1 MTGSGGDCGTEINI
15 QEHGIALDEKK
26 RKVKCNYCG
35 KVVSGFYRLK
45 CHLGSLRGDVLPCE
59 EVPPSVKEP
68 LRAKLLET
76 KRKNLV
82 KQVDQI
88 LHPQLP
94 LKRNWTCPKTDDPE
108 ELVDQEEQNSHPR
121 RESKPKSKTAQV
133 NKKNAQVVAPLRKPK
148 EPQRY
153 CNVNTSNAKL
163 REEVR
168 RMGKYVKRVR
178 DCWEKT
184 GCSLLLDEWVDEK
197 GRDLVNFLVDCPEG
211 IIYIR
216 SSDLSAFIGEI
227 DALRVLLEEVIEE
240 IGVQN
245 VVQII
250 TSSTTTRMWPAI
262 RHIVGRHTNVYWALE
277 SSHYIGV
284 ILEKIGMMN
293 PFREILSMA
302 KTLTKF
308 IYGDENLL
316 KLFRFHSHGHDL
328 IKPHRIRSVM
338 AFLNLGNI
346 VSQKQNLHEM
356 VASLKW
362 RNSTWASTT
371 QGKSIVNLLDNLSF
385 WKGAKVLLAA
395 TTPILRAVCPINGKS
410 LLMAGY
416 LYESF
421 RRMKEEIKV
430 QLGNK
435 ASRYMPFWTIIDE
448 IWDIYLHRP
457 LHSAGYYLNPGI
469 FYTKNFYSDCEVE
482 HGLERCITSMVE
494 DPNDQALIS
503 KQLQEYEQAGG
514 GFKDGSGIEAIKD
527 ISPAEWWVQYG
538 EECPELQKFAIR
550 VLSQTCDGAL
560 RYGLTRSLGE
570 KLLTRRRDSNEQQRL
585 KDITFVNY
593 NLELQNSKLMG
604 GYTTTDNNVAE
615 EEIIDYLR

>member
-1 MTGSGGDCGTEINI
+1 MKLILMTGSGGDCGTEINI

-59 EVPPSVKEP
+59 EVPLSVKEP

-133 NKKNAQVVAPLRKPK
+133 NKNNAQVVAPLRKPK

-346 VSQKQNLHEM
+346 VSQKQNLQEM
-356 VASLKW
+356 VASSKW

-395 TTPILRAVCPINGKS
+395 TIPILRAVCPINVI
-410 LLMAGY
+410 A
-416 LYESF
+416 
-421 RRMKEEIKV
+421 R
-430 QLGNK
+430 
-435 ASRYMPFWTIIDE
+435 
-448 IWDIYLHRP
+448 
-457 LHSAGYYLNPGI
+457 LNMVLNVVSQAWWKI
-469 FYTKNFYSDCEVE
+469 LKTK
-482 HGLERCITSMVE
+482 
-494 DPNDQALIS
+494 ALIS

-514 GFKDGSGIEAIKD
+514 GFKDGSGIEAMKD